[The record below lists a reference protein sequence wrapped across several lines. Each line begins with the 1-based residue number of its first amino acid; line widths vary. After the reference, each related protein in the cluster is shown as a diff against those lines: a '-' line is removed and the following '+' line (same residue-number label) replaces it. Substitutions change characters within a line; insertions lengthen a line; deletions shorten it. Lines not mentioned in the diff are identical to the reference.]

1 MKIHNVCVCMI
12 VENKNYGLIKL
23 RIDLYSV
30 KYRISKQNTGHP
42 LTEVLS
48 ADSSPSLV
56 AASSVMKLF
65 FRR

>member
-1 MKIHNVCVCMI
+1 MCVCMI
-12 VENKNYGLIKL
+12 IVENKAVWTYKVE
-23 RIDLYSV
+23 DLSIHSIFD
-30 KYRISKQNTGHP
+30 KHKISKQNTGQP